1 MSARSHRQK
10 ISTTVAPETEAFLK
24 ALIRQGQ
31 ASSLAEAVDHAVGIA
46 RRAQSRA
53 RLEAATAAYYASLSG
68 EALEDSGI
76 GWSSSR
82 WTPEIS
88 AIAHSPS
95 WLFRLPP
102 GSPKHRRHLS
112 FSQGKPGFRD
122 HRVSEGIS

>member
-1 MSARSHRQK
+1 MSARSNRQK

-68 EALEDSGI
+68 EALEEEQSLERAVADS
-76 GWSSSR
+76 
-82 WTPEIS
+82 
-88 AIAHSPS
+88 A
-95 WLFRLPP
+95 
-102 GSPKHRRHLS
+102 S
-112 FSQGKPGFRD
+112 FVDFD
-122 HRVSEGIS
+122 AE